1 MDGTTEAVW
10 TEFGER
16 LRSFIAVRVGNQS
29 DAEDILQDVF
39 LRVYAHLDTL
49 ADEQRLMTW
58 VYQIARNAIVDH
70 HRRRRP
76 MAPLPEAIAAPEA
89 PPDDLIPEL
98 LPGLATMLGRL
109 SPEDQQ
115 ALILTEVEGLTQR
128 EVADRLGLSLS
139 GAKSRVQRARK
150 KLRHAFVECCRVEL
164 DRLGG
169 VASYLPGCDAC
180 HADPDDTKA
189 DGGLLPPSIACLPS

>member
-1 MDGTTEAVW
+1 MDGTTEMVW
-10 TEFGER
+10 AEFGDR
-16 LRSFIAVRVGNQS
+16 LRTFIAVRVGNQA

-39 LRVYAHLDTL
+39 LRVYAHLDAL

-76 MAPLPEAIAAPEA
+76 TAPLPEAIAAPEA

-109 SPEDQQ
+109 SPEDRE
-115 ALILTEVEGLTQR
+115 ALVLTEVEGLSQR

-169 VASYLPGCDAC
+169 VASYQPGCDAC
-180 HADPDDTKA
+180 HADPADTTA
-189 DGGLLPPSIACLPS
+189 ERRLLRPSVA

>member
-10 TEFGER
+10 TEFGGR
-16 LRSFIAVRVGNQS
+16 LRAFIAARVGNQS

-39 LRVYAHLDTL
+39 LRVYSHLDAL

-76 MAPLPEAIAAPEA
+76 TAPLPEAIAAPEA

-109 SPEDQQ
+109 SPEDRE
-115 ALILTEVEGLTQR
+115 ALLLTEVEGLSQR
-128 EVADRLGLSLS
+128 EVAARLGLSLS

-169 VASYLPGCDAC
+169 VASYQPGCAAC
-180 HADPDDTKA
+180 HADPDDAKA
-189 DGGLLPPSIACLPS
+189 DGLSRRPSVA

>member
-16 LRSFIAVRVGNQS
+16 LRAFIAVRVGNQS

-109 SPEDQQ
+109 SPEDRQ
-115 ALILTEVEGLTQR
+115 ALILTEVDGLSQR
-128 EVADRLGLSLS
+128 EVAERLGLSLS

-169 VASYLPGCDAC
+169 VASYQPGCDAC

-189 DGGLLPPSIACLPS
+189 DGGPLLPSVA

>member
-10 TEFGER
+10 AEFGDR
-16 LRSFIAVRVGNQS
+16 LRAFIASRVGNQA

-39 LRVYAHLDTL
+39 LRVYAHLDSL
-49 ADEQRLMTW
+49 ADEQRLMPW

-76 MAPLPEAIAAPEA
+76 MAPLPEALAAPEA

-109 SPEDQQ
+109 SPEDRQ
-115 ALILTEVEGLTQR
+115 ALVLTEVDGLTQR

-169 VASYLPGCDAC
+169 VASYQPGCDAC
-180 HADPDDTKA
+180 HADLNDTKA
-189 DGGLLPPSIACLPS
+189 DGGLPPSVACLPS